1 MSTRLAET
9 APNTTYAQ
17 ATLNPKYSEAYT
29 NKRQMEEQHHI
40 HFRVTL
46 LTFIKPN
53 LTTRAAYSFGGGL
66 SAKQSSILRN

>member
-29 NKRQMEEQHHI
+29 KKKQVEEQHHI
-40 HFRVTL
+40 HFRVTFL
-46 LTFIKPN
+46 NFIKPN
-53 LTTRAAYSFGGGL
+53 PKTKAAHSFLGGFC
-66 SAKQSSILRN
+66 